1 MADLKITRTI
11 QTGVMFFIPANED
24 QYDAIENHIMQ
35 KFPEQP
41 FGNVVLLNVD
51 DAEFCQ
57 YYLTADVEN
66 EVEFNQACI
75 WLLAEM
81 EKCGAVLDY
90 VS

>member
-1 MADLKITRTI
+1 MPNLKITRTI
-11 QTGVMFFIPANED
+11 QTGVMFFTAADEN
-24 QYDAIENHIMQ
+24 QYDAIETHIMQ

-57 YYLTADVEN
+57 YWLSADVEN
-66 EVEFNQACI
+66 EVEFNQACV

-81 EKCGAVLDY
+81 EKFDASLEY

>member
-1 MADLKITRTI
+1 MTDLKITRKI
-11 QTGVMFFIPANED
+11 QTGVMFFIPADENH
-24 QYDAIENHIMQ
+24 YDAIETHITQ

-41 FGNVVLLNVD
+41 FGNAVLLNID

-57 YYLTADVEN
+57 YWLSADLEN
-66 EVEFNQACI
+66 EVEFNQACV

-81 EKCGAVLDY
+81 EKYGAVLDY